1 MNGHPTLTV
10 DLDAVAKN
18 PRRLGARLRGDGF
31 TLVGVTKCFHGEPR
45 VGQALLEAGC
55 AGLGDA
61 VSIAV
66 DYDPAVRAVPSP
78 SVTKESITGKQSDT
92 PGGDS

>member
-1 MNGHPTLTV
+1 MNGHPTLTI
-10 DLDAVAKN
+10 DLDAVAEN
-18 PRRLGARLRGDGF
+18 PRRLGARLRGEGF
-31 TLVGVTKCFHGEPR
+31 ALVGVTKCVDGEPR

-61 VSIAV
+61 VSFAV
-66 DYDPAVRAVPSP
+66 DYDALVRAVTSP
-78 SVTKESITGKQSDT
+78 SVTKKFITGEQSDT